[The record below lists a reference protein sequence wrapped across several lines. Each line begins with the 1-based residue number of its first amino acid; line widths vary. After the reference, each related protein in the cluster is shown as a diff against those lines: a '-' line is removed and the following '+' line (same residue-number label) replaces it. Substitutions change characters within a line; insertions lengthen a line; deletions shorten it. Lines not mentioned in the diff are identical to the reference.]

1 MLDESIHFALLT
13 HSKSKYFENLSHA
26 NFDLLIKSYEN
37 NSFNIQSNNIISD
50 EDISRIQVF
59 SQILDIFIL
68 LKSMIIVRLNI
79 IRYSKSFF
87 FLFNLKQ
94 AGSIIY
100 NFLFLLITLCIAVF
114 SLKFYRHFRKNLI
127 RQSNISA
134 GHINLMNLSLKSDNR
149 YVLILEDDFLIQDIE
164 AIIKMLKFATSA
176 EVSKSNVQLVNLSKS
191 FSYLELGFQ
200 NFVGSSIKNSSYIN
214 CTIDVLKYPVTNT
227 VCATLYKTD
236 FLIKLTSELES
247 QKQISII
254 PIDHKVNIALTKLIK
269 KGLIDKES
277 YGSSNPSLF
286 IQGSL
291 HG

>member
-1 MLDESIHFALLT
+1 MPDESIHFALLT
-13 HSKSKYFENLSHA
+13 HIKSKYFENSHHA

-50 EDISRIQVF
+50 DDVSRIQVF

-68 LKSMIIVRLNI
+68 LKSMIVVRSNI
-79 IRYSKSFF
+79 IRCSRSFF

-94 AGSIIY
+94 AVSIIY
-100 NFLFLLITLCIAVF
+100 NFIFLLIILCVAVF
-114 SLKFYRHFRKNLI
+114 SSKFYRHFRKNLI

-134 GHINLMNLSLKSDNR
+134 GHINLMNLSLKSNKR
-149 YVLILEDDFLIQDIE
+149 YILILEDDFLIQDIE

-176 EVSKSNVQLVNLSKS
+176 EISKSNIQLLNLSKS

-200 NFVGSSIKNSSYIN
+200 NFVGNSIKNSAHPN
-214 CTIDVLKYPVTNT
+214 CTLDVLKYPVTNT
-227 VCATLYKTD
+227 VCATLYKAD
-236 FLIKLTSELES
+236 FLIKLISELES
-247 QKQISII
+247 QKHISII
-254 PIDHKVNIALTKLIK
+254 PIDHKINIALNRLIK
-269 KGLIDKES
+269 KGLIDKEC

>member
-1 MLDESIHFALLT
+1 MPDESIHFALLT
-13 HSKSKYFENLSHA
+13 HGESQYFENSRHA
-26 NFDLLIKSYEN
+26 NFDLLIKSYN
-37 NSFNIQSNNIISD
+37 SNSFNIQSNNVISD

-59 SQILDIFIL
+59 SQISDIFIL
-68 LKSMIIVRLNI
+68 LKSMIVVRSKI

-94 AGSIIY
+94 AVSILY
-100 NFLFLLITLCIAVF
+100 NFLSLFITLCVAVF
-114 SLKFYRHFRKNLI
+114 SIRFYRHFRKNLI

-134 GHINLMNLSLKSDNR
+134 GHVNLMNLSFKSNKR
-149 YVLILEDDFLIQDIE
+149 YVLILEDDFLIEDIE
-164 AIIKMLKFATSA
+164 AIIKILKFATSA

-200 NFVGSSIKNSSYIN
+200 SFVGSSIKDVSYPN
-214 CTIDVLKYPVTNT
+214 YTIDILKYPVTNT

-254 PIDHKVNIALTKLIK
+254 PIDHKVNIALNKLIK

-277 YGSSNPSLF
+277 FGSSNPSLF

>member
-1 MLDESIHFALLT
+1 MPDESIHFALLT
-13 HSKSKYFENLSHA
+13 HGESKYFENLRHA
-26 NFDLLIKSYEN
+26 DFDLLIKSYKT
-37 NSFNIQSNNIISD
+37 NSFSIQSNNVISD

-59 SQILDIFIL
+59 SQISDIFIL
-68 LKSMIIVRLNI
+68 LKSMIVVRSKI

-94 AGSIIY
+94 AVSIIY
-100 NFLFLLITLCIAVF
+100 NFLFLFITLCVAVF
-114 SLKFYRHFRKNLI
+114 SITFYRHFRKNLI

-134 GHINLMNLSLKSDNR
+134 GHVNLMNLSLKSNKR
-149 YVLILEDDFLIQDIE
+149 YVLILEDDFWIE
-164 AIIKMLKFATSA
+164 DMESIIKILNFATSA

-200 NFVGSSIKNSSYIN
+200 NFVGSSINNSTYPN
-214 CTIDVLKYPVTNT
+214 FTLDVLKYPVTNT

-254 PIDHKVNIALTKLIK
+254 PIDHKVNIALNKLIK